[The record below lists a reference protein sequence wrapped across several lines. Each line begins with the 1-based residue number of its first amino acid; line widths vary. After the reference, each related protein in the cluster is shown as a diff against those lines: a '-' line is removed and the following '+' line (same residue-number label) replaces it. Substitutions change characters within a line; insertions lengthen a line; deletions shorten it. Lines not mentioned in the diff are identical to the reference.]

1 MKLPKYRPAK
11 PTQPVGILTNCIT
24 YGTNALNIYPKSY
37 PARQSGRNDFAFGV
51 KEMYICNP
59 IEGQKR
65 ENRQKLMPTN
75 NKSF

>member
-51 KEMYICNP
+51 KEMYICIP
-59 IEGQKR
+59 FLYDGTGTPMETD
-65 ENRQKLMPTN
+65 TN
-75 NKSF
+75 KQ